1 MKMGA
6 STPLLLAALRAP
18 GCMIAG
24 AERAAGRRF
33 EQVIDGEG
41 KFRLERADTG
51 WERSVGTWTV
61 SSSPVYLALSE
72 KAYSNVPLPGL
83 FPDYWLRIPVFD
95 PAR

>member
-51 WERSVGTWTV
+51 AV
-61 SSSPVYLALSE
+61 LAAAGAGVL
-72 KAYSNVPLPGL
+72 ATLIALGI
-83 FPDYWLRIPVFD
+83 F
-95 PAR
+95 